1 MPGLGLFFILIIL
14 IPISLLLTIGWVGG
28 KNRVYGI
35 ILGIIWSGLFVL
47 ILASVIGQKI
57 NAKKILEKEDYYG
70 QYVIDRNH
78 YAGKQP
84 DWQYNNFRFEIKD
97 NDSIYFYVINKDEI
111 LKTFKGIITTSQTY
125 TSKVLVIHM
134 TQPTI
139 HILASNPTTY
149 RNAWN
154 FYLVFNSPKFGNM
167 FFKKGKWE
175 EIEN

>member
-1 MPGLGLFFILIIL
+1 
-14 IPISLLLTIGWVGG
+14 
-28 KNRVYGI
+28 
-35 ILGIIWSGLFVL
+35 
-47 ILASVIGQKI
+47 
-57 NAKKILEKEDYYG
+57 
-70 QYVIDRNH
+70 
-78 YAGKQP
+78 
-84 DWQYNNFRFEIKD
+84 
-97 NDSIYFYVINKDEI
+97 
-111 LKTFKGIITTSQTY
+111 
-125 TSKVLVIHM
+125 M

>member
-84 DWQYNNFRFEIKD
+84 DW
-97 NDSIYFYVINKDEI
+97 
-111 LKTFKGIITTSQTY
+111 
-125 TSKVLVIHM
+125 
-134 TQPTI
+134 
-139 HILASNPTTY
+139 
-149 RNAWN
+149 
-154 FYLVFNSPKFGNM
+154 
-167 FFKKGKWE
+167 
-175 EIEN
+175 